1 MDPSALDGETAHEK
15 GPSVPLE
22 RVGLIGGGL
31 AETAVRGV
39 CICTFLYVLPV
50 ECGYESARCMCHMV
64 RMGWIS
70 FQRAWRRAL
79 RVPPKKMEPN
89 IITCRRTA

>member
-50 ECGYESARCMCHMV
+50 ECGYESARCMCHSGVPNDLWMDFLPEGSV
-64 RMGWIS
+64 RGT
-70 FQRAWRRAL
+70 A
-79 RVPPKKMEPN
+79 
-89 IITCRRTA
+89 RTAGCAPAAAARR

>member
-50 ECGYESARCMCHMV
+50 ECGYESARCMCLTLV
-64 RMGWIS
+64 CQTIYGWIS
-70 FQRAWRRAL
+70 FQRAPSFENCGLRRAAAAAA
-79 RVPPKKMEPN
+79 
-89 IITCRRTA
+89 RR

>member
-39 CICTFLYVLPV
+39 CISTFLYVPPGGMRQVREGRCDYCAHVSLAFAS
-50 ECGYESARCMCHMV
+50 GGLGAR
-64 RMGWIS
+64 
-70 FQRAWRRAL
+70 
-79 RVPPKKMEPN
+79 PP
-89 IITCRRTA
+89 